1 MSFTLPDAVAT
12 ERLGA
17 ALARTCPWNS
27 ALSRAIYLQGELGA
41 GKTTLVRGLLRAL
54 GVTGAV
60 RSPSYALFEPYTV
73 AAGTVLHVDLYRVRG
88 AAETEALGL
97 RDEFRGGALV
107 WSSGR
112 SVLAARC
119 PCRMC
124 SSRCGRRAIAG
135 WLTCWGA
142 ALREPRGSQRPP
154 CCLKQ
159 IFDMRYSS

>member
-107 WSSGR
+107 LVEWPERAGGALPVPDVQLTLRTQGDCRVADLLGSS
-112 SVLAARC
+112 AA
-119 PCRMC
+119 
-124 SSRCGRRAIAG
+124 
-135 WLTCWGA
+135 GA
-142 ALREPRGSQRPP
+142 AWIAAAAVLFETDIRHA
-154 CCLKQ
+154 
-159 IFDMRYSS
+159 I